1 MVLKTI
7 RTRKGRGSQTVEE
20 LVREAREQAGV
31 ERILVV
37 YDKQQSAQIYVE
49 SDPVPRRPQAR
60 AS

>member
-7 RTRKGRGSQTVEE
+7 RTRGGQGSATVEE

-37 YDKQQSAQIYVE
+37 YQQQSAQIYVE
-49 SDPVPRRPQAR
+49 REAVPRRPQAR